1 MPVPAM
7 AATAV
12 MKRTILQTIDIDFL
26 PSLDGIIIL
35 HFRIDV
41 YWQNTQICERFFV
54 EFVFIANEDRDAHSR
69 SCELRGCIGDGLAFP
84 RAPSPRRSRQ
94 CSDFFSDKNKPGGV
108 CFGKKFFLIFI
119 FLFGWYKLSPKLFSI
134 QITVKHFWI
143 QIMAKLFFNFIST
156 KKPNRKK

>member
-7 AATAV
+7 TVTAV
-12 MKRTILQTIDIDFL
+12 MKRTTLQMIDIDCS
-26 PSLDGIIIL
+26 SLIDGIIIL

-69 SCELRGCIGDGLAFP
+69 SCELRGCIGDGPAFP
-84 RAPSPRRSRQ
+84 RAPSRRRSRQ
-94 CSDFFSDKNKPGGV
+94 CSDFFSDKNQPEGV

-119 FLFGWYKLSPKLFSI
+119 FLFGWYKLSPNHFSI
-134 QITVKHFWI
+134 RITV
-143 QIMAKLFFNFIST
+143 KLFFNSNNNKIIF
-156 KKPNRKK
+156 

>member
-1 MPVPAM
+1 MRHIKMPVPAM
-7 AATAV
+7 TATAV
-12 MKRTILQTIDIDFL
+12 MKRTILQMIDIEIL
-26 PSLDGIIIL
+26 PSFDGIIIPD
-35 HFRIDV
+35 FRMCV
-41 YWQNTQICERFFV
+41 NSQNTQICERFFV
-54 EFVFIANEDRDAHSR
+54 EFVFIANEDRDSHSR

-134 QITVKHFWI
+134 QITVKRITF
-143 QIMAKLFFNFIST
+143 
-156 KKPNRKK
+156 

>member
-7 AATAV
+7 TATAV
-12 MKRTILQTIDIDFL
+12 MKRTTLQMIDIDYS
-26 PSLDGIIIL
+26 SLIDGIIIL
-35 HFRIDV
+35 HFRMLV

-84 RAPSPRRSRQ
+84 RAPSRRRSRQ
-94 CSDFFSDKNKPGGV
+94 CSDFFSDKNQPGGV
-108 CFGKKFFLIFI
+108 FREKIFFDFYFFVCLVQTLTKSF
-119 FLFGWYKLSPKLFSI
+119 FNSDNGKLFSI
-134 QITVKHFWI
+134 QITV
-143 QIMAKLFFNFIST
+143 KLFFNFIST

>member
-7 AATAV
+7 TATAV
-12 MKRTILQTIDIDFL
+12 MKRTTLQMIDIDYS
-26 PSLDGIIIL
+26 SLIDGIIIL
-35 HFRIDV
+35 HFRMLV

-84 RAPSPRRSRQ
+84 RAPSRRRSRQ

-134 QITVKHFWI
+134 QITVK
-143 QIMAKLFFNFIST
+143 LFFNSDNDKIIF
-156 KKPNRKK
+156 

>member
-7 AATAV
+7 TATAV
-12 MKRTILQTIDIDFL
+12 MKRTILQMIDIDFL

-35 HFRIDV
+35 HFRMLV

-54 EFVFIANEDRDAHSR
+54 EFVFIVNEDRDSHSR

-94 CSDFFSDKNKPGGV
+94 CSDFFSDKNRPGGV
-108 CFGKKFFLIFI
+108 GFGKKFFLIFI
-119 FLFGWYKLSPKLFSI
+119 FLFGWYKLSPKLFLI
-134 QITVKHFWI
+134 WITV
-143 QIMAKLFFNFIST
+143 KLFFNSDNGKIIF
-156 KKPNRKK
+156 